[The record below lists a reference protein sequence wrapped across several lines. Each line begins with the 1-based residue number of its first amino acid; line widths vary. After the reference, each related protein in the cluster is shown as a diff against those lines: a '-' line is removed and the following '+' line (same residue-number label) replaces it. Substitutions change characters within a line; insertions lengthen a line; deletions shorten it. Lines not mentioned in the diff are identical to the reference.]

1 MARRGKAATRQARQR
16 RAQRPSTT
24 TPPRV
29 RPPDEQAAVT
39 EASATAATVE
49 PVRAPAAPASR
60 SRGDRMWRPEVS
72 SQLSER
78 ALAEY
83 HYVGRDLRNI
93 GQAAALMAGLL
104 LVVFILVRVMGIGPG

>member
-1 MARRGKAATRQARQR
+1 MPRARPAEEVTDLVEAEPAG
-16 RAQRPSTT
+16 
-24 TPPRV
+24 
-29 RPPDEQAAVT
+29 AAVT
-39 EASATAATVE
+39 AEADRPPSGSVA
-49 PVRAPAAPASR
+49 RSR
-60 SRGDRMWRPEVS
+60 SDRMWRPEVS

-104 LVVFILVRVMGIGPG
+104 LVVVILVRVLGIGPG